1 VLPLKPEI
9 ERHLKERFTT
19 LFDAQYDLLLYD
31 VTSTY
36 FEGEA
41 AANPQAQRGYSRD
54 GRPDCKQVCIGLV
67 VTREGLPVG
76 YKVFDGNRTDVTT
89 VEDIVSTMEALH
101 GCIDRIWVM
110 DRGMVSE
117 DNLTWLRTE
126 GRRYIVGTPKAWLR
140 RFERPLLEE
149 GWTEVQPGVEVKC
162 CPAPEGAETFILCR
176 SEARRE
182 KERAMH
188 ARFEQRLE
196 AGLKKLAG
204 RLDRAKRKPDRA
216 QVERQIG
223 RLLARNS
230 RAAAL
235 FEVRTVE
242 VERDGRKGHL
252 KLEWNKREEHRQWW
266 ALSEGAYLLRT
277 NLPDWPAEEL
287 WRSYIHL
294 TQVESAFRVEKSD
307 LSLRPIWHQLEHRVQ
322 AHVLFSYLAYAM
334 WKTLELWMARS
345 DLGNSPRML
354 LEELARI
361 KSQDVILPT
370 SAGRDVRVR
379 CVRKPDDSQELLLD
393 RLGLQLPLRVSEPRW
408 CK

>member
-1 VLPLKPEI
+1 
-9 ERHLKERFTT
+9 
-19 LFDAQYDLLLYD
+19 
-31 VTSTY
+31 
-36 FEGEA
+36 
-41 AANPQAQRGYSRD
+41 
-54 GRPDCKQVCIGLV
+54 
-67 VTREGLPVG
+67 
-76 YKVFDGNRTDVTT
+76 
-89 VEDIVSTMEALH
+89 M
-101 GCIDRIWVM
+101 
-110 DRGMVSE
+110 
-117 DNLTWLRTE
+117 
-126 GRRYIVGTPKAWLR
+126 
-140 RFERPLLEE
+140 
-149 GWTEVQPGVEVKC
+149 QPGVEVKC
-162 CPAPEGAETFILCR
+162 CQAPEGAETFILCR

-252 KLEWNKREEHRQWW
+252 KLEWNKRKEHRQWW

-393 RLGLQLPLRVSEPRW
+393 RLGLQLPLGVSEPRW